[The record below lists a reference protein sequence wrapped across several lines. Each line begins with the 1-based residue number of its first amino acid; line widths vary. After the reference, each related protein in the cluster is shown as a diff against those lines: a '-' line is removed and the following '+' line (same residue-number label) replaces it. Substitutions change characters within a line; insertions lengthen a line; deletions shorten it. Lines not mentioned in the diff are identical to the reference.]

1 MKSELQ
7 LFGNVPYLLQAGTE
21 ILVWYG
27 REYGKELGII
37 REDEEHIKRHVSAD
51 QYGWSS

>member
-37 REDEEHIKRHVSAD
+37 WEDEEHTKRSQPAD
-51 QYGWSS
+51 QSG

>member
-27 REYGKELGII
+27 KELGII
-37 REDEEHIKRHVSAD
+37 WEDEEHTKRSQPAD
-51 QYGWSS
+51 QSG